1 MSLLQCPE
9 FPQAIPQKGGPPVT
23 IQSLHLAEK
32 NALLRVIP
40 TMAFQ
45 GIYSDIWANIL
56 SDILSDIYSDILS
69 GILSD
74 IYSDI
79 LSGILSDVLFSWGT
93 GQEGEKREV
102 EGRGEVAVR
111 VRRGTLRSSACSWGP
126 AGNTLIL
133 SLLFGSGGEHC
144 EEHSDPELAV
154 RVRPGNTAI

>member
-56 SDILSDIYSDILS
+56 SD
-69 GILSD
+69 ILSD